1 MAFRTLLAFWFFIL
15 FSYNTFTQPHIDLTE
30 ASLFLFGGATLQY
43 DVIDLANPQQ
53 RLLIRSDVGGGYF
66 IIDYLAIGLAFPL
79 KWHISEGGS
88 LGLKIFST
96 YFFDINGVVFP
107 YVGGNTTIQ
116 YNMQNREP
124 QLFAGI
130 DGGVLVSLSESVALD
145 FGLRPELTIKLS
157 PSQNWRL
164 SIPAGFLGIRAV
176 F

>member
-1 MAFRTLLAFWFFIL
+1 MIL

-30 ASLFLFGGATLQY
+30 ASLFLFGDVTLQY
-43 DVIDLANPQQ
+43 DVIDLVNPQQ
-53 RLLIRSDVGGGYF
+53 RLLIKSDVGGGYF
-66 IIDYLAIGLAFPL
+66 IIDYLAIGLAFPI

-88 LGLKIFST
+88 LGLKVFST
-96 YFFDINGVVFP
+96 YFFDIDSGVFP
-107 YVGGNTTIQ
+107 YVGGNVTIQ
-116 YNMQNREP
+116 YNMQKKEP

-130 DGGVLVSLSESVALD
+130 DTGVLVSLSESVALD
-145 FGLRPELTIKLS
+145 FGLRPEVGFKLS